1 MNILAMDTSAKTT
14 SVSIS
19 ADEQILAEFSVVTRR
34 THSQTLMP
42 MLEAAALSC
51 DMPLEAIDLYAVSNG
66 PGSFTG
72 GLGAGKT
79 AFVRGLAQGLGCS
92 DEVSSP
98 TFSLVHEY
106 DGPVT
111 LYHFDMYRIH
121 SLDELYSTGFFD
133 YLDCGGIMAI
143 EWSENIAAVLEQERC
158 IAVSIEPDDENIRI
172 ITVNGGDRF

>member
-1 MNILAMDTSAKTT
+1 MLRIT
-14 SVSIS
+14 
-19 ADEQILAEFSVVTRR
+19 
-34 THSQTLMP
+34 THSVRETEQFARELAQK
-42 MLEAAALSC
+42 LL
-51 DMPLEAIDLYAVSNG
+51 
-66 PGSFTG
+66 PGDIIAFTG

-143 EWSENIAAVLEQERC
+143 EWSENIADYL
-158 IAVSIEPDDENIRI
+158 PENT
-172 ITVNGGDRF
+172 ITVELKRLDETTREITIDGDERF

>member
-1 MNILAMDTSAKTT
+1 MLRIT
-14 SVSIS
+14 
-19 ADEQILAEFSVVTRR
+19 
-34 THSQTLMP
+34 THSVRETEQFARELAQK
-42 MLEAAALSC
+42 LL
-51 DMPLEAIDLYAVSNG
+51 
-66 PGSFTG
+66 PGDIIAFTG

-143 EWSENIAAVLEQERC
+143 EWSENIEDALPDRTIRVTFERLEEEKR
-158 IAVSIEPDDENIRI
+158 RI
-172 ITVNGGDRF
+172 TLEGGGRF

>member
-1 MNILAMDTSAKTT
+1 MLDRIYCRFMLSFTHRQYLFCTLFRFTAARRNAYASHHNALCQGNGAVCAGAGAKTA
-14 SVSIS
+14 SRRHYR
-19 ADEQILAEFSVVTRR
+19 FYRR
-34 THSQTLMP
+34 TRSGQ
-42 MLEAAALSC
+42 
-51 DMPLEAIDLYAVSNG
+51 NR
-66 PGSFTG
+66 F
-72 GLGAGKT
+72 
-79 AFVRGLAQGLGCS
+79 R
-92 DEVSSP
+92 

>member
-1 MNILAMDTSAKTT
+1 MLRIT
-14 SVSIS
+14 
-19 ADEQILAEFSVVTRR
+19 
-34 THSQTLMP
+34 THSVRETEQFAQELAQK
-42 MLEAAALSC
+42 LL
-51 DMPLEAIDLYAVSNG
+51 
-66 PGSFTG
+66 PGDIIAFTG
-72 GLGAGKT
+72 GLGVGKT

-158 IAVSIEPDDENIRI
+158 IAVSIEPEDENIRI

>member
-51 DMPLEAIDLYAVSNG
+51 DMPLESIDLYAVSNG

-72 GLGAGKT
+72 LRIGIGAVK
-79 AFVRGLAQGLGCS
+79 GLAMGAQKPCIGIS
-92 DEVSSP
+92 
-98 TFSLVHEY
+98 
-106 DGPVT
+106 T
-111 LYHFDMYRIH
+111 LEALAQNLF
-121 SLDELYSTGFFD
+121 
-133 YLDCGGIMAI
+133 
-143 EWSENIAAVLEQERC
+143 
-158 IAVSIEPDDENIRI
+158 
-172 ITVNGGDRF
+172 